1 MNGLRYIRAVLR
13 WLLAALAVVLLVT
26 GLGITEY
33 QLMGSL
39 TFGWLGKALSHQLHT
54 SPWLWVS
61 FLVLLVLHIGL
72 GYLGRLG
79 KKRAGPD
86 SIGEGDGVEE

>member
-1 MNGLRYIRAVLR
+1 MNNMTGLRIVSSILR
-13 WLLAALAVVLLVT
+13 WLLAAVALALLVT

-33 QLMGSL
+33 QVVESL

-61 FLVLLVLHIGL
+61 FLVLLILHIVL
-72 GYLGRLG
+72 PYIR
-79 KKRAGPD
+79 RAGRNR
-86 SIGEGDGVEE
+86 SAS